1 MSWLYSFELTQD
13 LGSHLV
19 IIWHV
24 LLTEKMIVSI
34 FGPFEVC
41 RTVKGEMVVWLFLLW
56 TRATLCMVFLD
67 IFCITLN
74 IQVCECVCFH
84 VCGDMSIWHMF
95 QLSLHHM
102 RELVI
107 DNCDWNET
115 WDLHSPIKN
124 NYEPQG
130 GTDCYCIS
138 SLTSN
143 LKPDNK

>member
-1 MSWLYSFELTQD
+1 MTVFFWIDRWFKEPPCDHMACVAHRKNDHVRFRYLKSAE
-13 LGSHLV
+13 HL
-19 IIWHV
+19 
-24 LLTEKMIVSI
+24 
-34 FGPFEVC
+34 
-41 RTVKGEMVVWLFLLW
+41 KGKMVVWLFLLW

-84 VCGDMSIWHMF
+84 VCGDMCIWHMF